1 MNRQITYREAI
12 NEALFS
18 QMRKNKKIINF
29 GVETNMFGSNINLE
43 KFGKKRFFICPLSE
57 DMLTGFALGYAING
71 GFSVLNHA
79 RPDFL
84 LLGMN
89 QLINMISTYSFST
102 NNRKGVGILIRAV
115 IGRSWGQGFQHSKSM
130 QSIFAHI
137 PGLHVIMPTTP
148 FDAKG
153 MLINALNQKNPVI
166 CLEHRL
172 LYFQKG
178 NVPKNDYRIPLGKA
192 NILKKGNDITLIATS
207 WMNVEAVQ
215 AANFLEKFGISCEVI
230 DLRTL
235 SLFDEKIV
243 FNSINK
249 TRRCLVLDYDWI
261 HCGVSAEISSLIYNK
276 FYKILKAPIYRFGFA
291 NTHCPTARELEDQFY
306 PNSRDIVIKVSQI
319 FKKKINASKINLYT
333 HENKFK
339 GPF

>member
-1 MNRQITYREAI
+1 MSRHITYREAI
-12 NEALFS
+12 NEALIS
-18 QMRKNKKIINF
+18 QMKINKRIINF

-43 KFGKKRFFICPLSE
+43 KFGDKRFFNCPLSE

-102 NNRKGVGILIRAV
+102 NNKRGAGILIRAV

-148 FDAKG
+148 KDAKG
-153 MLINALNQKNPVI
+153 MLISALSQRNPVI

-178 NVPKNDYRIPLGKA
+178 YVPKNNYKIDIGKA
-192 NILKKGNDITLIATS
+192 NILKTGKDITIVSTS
-207 WMNVEAVQ
+207 WMNVEAIQ
-215 AANFLEKFGISCEVI
+215 AANYLDKFGISCEVI
-230 DLRTL
+230 DLRTV
-235 SLFDEKIV
+235 SSIDEKTIFKSV
-243 FNSINK
+243 EK
-249 TRRCLVLDYDWI
+249 TKRCLVLDYDWLY
-261 HCGVSAEISSLIYNK
+261 CGVSGEVSSIIYDK
-276 FYKILKAPIYRFGFA
+276 FYKILKSPIYRMGFA
-291 NTHCPTARELEDQFY
+291 NTHCPTARELENQFY
-306 PNSRDIVIKVSQI
+306 PNAKDIVNKISKI
-319 FKKKINASKINLYT
+319 FKKKININKIKLYT
-333 HENKFK
+333 HEKKFK
-339 GPF
+339 GPL

>member
-1 MNRQITYREAI
+1 
-12 NEALFS
+12 
-18 QMRKNKKIINF
+18 
-29 GVETNMFGSNINLE
+29 
-43 KFGKKRFFICPLSE
+43 
-57 DMLTGFALGYAING
+57 
-71 GFSVLNHA
+71 
-79 RPDFL
+79 
-84 LLGMN
+84 
-89 QLINMISTYSFST
+89 
-102 NNRKGVGILIRAV
+102 
-115 IGRSWGQGFQHSKSM
+115 
-130 QSIFAHI
+130 
-137 PGLHVIMPTTP
+137 
-148 FDAKG
+148 
-153 MLINALNQKNPVI
+153 
-166 CLEHRL
+166 
-172 LYFQKG
+172 
-178 NVPKNDYRIPLGKA
+178 
-192 NILKKGNDITLIATS
+192 
-207 WMNVEAVQ
+207 
-215 AANFLEKFGISCEVI
+215 
-230 DLRTL
+230 L

>member
-1 MNRQITYREAI
+1 MSRNITFREAI
-12 NEALFS
+12 NEALYS
-18 QMRKNKKIINF
+18 QMKKNKRIINF
-29 GVETNMFGSNINLE
+29 GVETNMFGSNYKLE
-43 KFGKKRFFICPLSE
+43 KFGKSRFFICPLSE

-102 NNRKGVGILIRAV
+102 NNKKGAGILIRAV

-130 QSIFAHI
+130 QSIFSHI
-137 PGLHVIMPTTP
+137 PGIHVIMPTTP
-148 FDAKG
+148 KDAKG
-153 MLINALNQKNPVI
+153 MIISALNQKNPVV

-178 NVPKNDYRIPLGKA
+178 HVPKYEYKIPIGKA
-192 NILKKGNDITLIATS
+192 NILKKGKDLTIICSS

-215 AANFLEKFGISCEVI
+215 AANFLEKVGISCEVI
-230 DLRTL
+230 DLRTVS
-235 SLFDEKIV
+235 SLDEKTM
-243 FNSINK
+243 FDSIKK
-249 TRRCLVLDYDWI
+249 TKRCLVLDYDWLN
-261 HCGVSAEISSLIYNK
+261 CGVSGEVSSRIYSK
-276 FYKILKAPIYRFGFA
+276 FYKILKSPIYRMGFA
-291 NTHCPTARELEDQFY
+291 DTHCPTVRHLENKFY
-306 PNSRDIVIKVSQI
+306 PNAKDIVKQI
-319 FKKKINASKINLYT
+319 SIIFQKKINTKKIVLYS